1 MTQPATGPVTGSS
14 IARIELVPGPLAD
27 LTAPA
32 ADGLVAELDR
42 LADTAPRALLLV
54 AAHGVGAEEPR
65 PVTLA
70 GLRDPAAVLAAF
82 PAPTVAYWDGPAV
95 GAGAELLLAAD
106 IRIGGPGALLAFPE
120 VGRGELP
127 CWGGTQRLPRVVG
140 RAKALE
146 MFVAAEKL
154 HANEAL
160 RIGLVDAVVEDPV
173 AEAGRRISDLRL

>member
-1 MTQPATGPVTGSS
+1 MTGSS

-27 LTAPA
+27 LTAAA
-32 ADGLVAELDR
+32 ADGLVAEFDR

-65 PVTLA
+65 PATPV

-106 IRIGGPGALLAFPE
+106 LRIAGPGALLAFPE
-120 VGRGELP
+120 VRRGELP
-127 CWGGTQRLPRVVG
+127 CWGGTQRLPRLAGISAAV
-140 RAKALE
+140 RLL
-146 MFVAAEKL
+146 VAGDTFA
-154 HANEAL
+154 
-160 RIGLVDAVVEDPV
+160 AVSYTHLTMPTNREV
-173 AEAGRRISDLRL
+173 